1 MVSLLEQYETETQQT
16 NDDFDPD
23 LSNPVSQ
30 LYFFLIF
37 QIGDVIW
44 NETQNEL
51 SKYNFYLFS
60 LFWTCLLTLTK
71 KWLLFVYRFQF
82 A

>member
-30 LYFFLIF
+30 LYF
-37 QIGDVIW
+37 
-44 NETQNEL
+44 
-51 SKYNFYLFS
+51 NFSDWRRHL
-60 LFWTCLLTLTK
+60 K
-71 KWLLFVYRFQF
+71 
-82 A
+82 